1 MTTETVTV
9 TASSAVSNFQ
19 FWETIR
25 WDLPAVVLVV
35 ALLVYGWSIY
45 KTQTRADFDF
55 ADMYKGDDGKP
66 STGRVIAVGAW
77 VISSWVLMQD
87 IMDATPTPELF
98 WAYVIAWSAAKPLEK
113 AAEKW
118 TGTLPWSK

>member
-1 MTTETVTV
+1 MTTETVV
-9 TASSAVSNFQ
+9 TASSGISRFQ

-25 WDLPAVVLVV
+25 WDLPAIVLVA
-35 ALLVYGWSIY
+35 ALLIYAWSIY
-45 KTQTRADFDF
+45 KTQTRGDFDF
-55 ADMYKGDDGKP
+55 AEMYKDDQGKP
-66 STGRVIAVGAW
+66 STGRVIGVGAW

-87 IMDATPTPELF
+87 IMDGIPTPEIY

-118 TGTLPWSK
+118 SGTLPWSK